1 MLQRGQETR
10 KAGKEGVH
18 IPQLSGYHTREA
30 PAREPQL
37 TTHHFGS
44 PRLYGYVGRVGGL
57 TVVGS
62 GGTAE

>member
-1 MLQRGQETR
+1 MLQRGQVAR

-44 PRLYGYVGRVGGL
+44 PRVGGL
-57 TVVGS
+57 TEVERTHKIPGESV
-62 GGTAE
+62 